1 MKLNSKQICEYAGG
15 SFIVEPIDATKL
27 GHGISW
33 DSRTVMPNDVYI
45 ALPGDRVDGH
55 LFVDEALRNG
65 ASIILIADRPTE
77 ETCLL
82 AKEMGA
88 ALIEVPNTASALVDI
103 AYAWRKKIRGK
114 VIGVT
119 GSSGK
124 TTTKNL
130 LRDVLKGAFS
140 VVATEANQN
149 NELGVPKT
157 ILSADVGT
165 QVIVV
170 EMGMRG
176 KGQIAELCEYVMP
189 DMGLITNIG
198 DGHIELLGTRENI
211 ASAKAELFGA
221 LPDRIGK
228 AFIHQDENSAK
239 YIREFARLE
248 ERDVETIYFG
258 GQGTLEKTTFTD
270 SSDISQPAVGILKE
284 DKVSQGAWAS
294 DVVLDPQGRPHFTM
308 HIGDQSCECMVQ
320 LRGMHNVV
328 NACAAASVAAAL
340 GMDIGAIVSALAGA
354 EPECGR
360 QEVIHAREG
369 FMVVN
374 DAYNANPDSMRA
386 SLLMFSALAISG
398 RRVAVL
404 GDMGELGE
412 YARPCHEDIGALV
425 ASLNIDYLICI
436 GEQSHHLL
444 TSACKCGMDANDVY
458 FASSIADILSVLEKN
473 IEEGDAVLVKASHFM
488 GLERVVGGLVN

>member
-1 MKLNSKQICEYAGG
+1 MRPALAVAS
-15 SFIVEPIDATKL
+15 L
-27 GHGISW
+27 GTP
-33 DSRTVMPNDVYI
+33 RTVTPSDVYV

-55 LFVDEALRNG
+55 SFVDEALRNG
-65 ASIILIADRPTE
+65 ASIVLIADRPTQ

-88 ALIEVPNTASALVDI
+88 ALIEVPNTASALVDM
-103 AYAWRKKIRGK
+103 AYAWRKKIRSK

-130 LRDVLKGAFS
+130 LRDVLKGTFS

-157 ILSADVGT
+157 ILSAEVDT
-165 QVIVV
+165 QIIVV

-189 DMGLITNIG
+189 DMGVITNIG

-239 YIREFARLE
+239 SIREFAGLE
-248 ERDVETIYFG
+248 ERDIETIYFG
-258 GQGTLEKTTFTD
+258 GQGPLEKTNPTD
-270 SSDISQPAVGILKE
+270 NPESPSTAMGALKE
-284 DKVSQGAWAS
+284 KNVSQGAWAS
-294 DVVLDPQGRPHFTM
+294 NVVLDPQGRPHFTM
-308 HIGDQSCECMVQ
+308 HIGEQSCECMVQ
-320 LRGMHNVV
+320 LRGMHNVA
-328 NACAAASVAAAL
+328 NACAAASVAAVL
-340 GMDIGAIVSALAGA
+340 GMDIEAIVRALAGA

-360 QEVIHAREG
+360 QEVLHTREG

-386 SLLMFSALAISG
+386 SLLMFSALAIPG

-412 YARPCHEDIGALV
+412 HAPP
-425 ASLNIDYLICI
+425 
-436 GEQSHHLL
+436 
-444 TSACKCGMDANDVY
+444 
-458 FASSIADILSVLEKN
+458 LS
-473 IEEGDAVLVKASHFM
+473 
-488 GLERVVGGLVN
+488 